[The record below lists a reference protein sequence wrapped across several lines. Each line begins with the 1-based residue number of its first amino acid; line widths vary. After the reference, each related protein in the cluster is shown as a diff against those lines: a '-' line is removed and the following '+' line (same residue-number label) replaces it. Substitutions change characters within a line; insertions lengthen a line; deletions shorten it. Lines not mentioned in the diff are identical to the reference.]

1 MSRRGPKM
9 SFNLPITTP
18 KMPILKKAVDEA
30 PEIAAL
36 DQPNSSISGLKKTP
50 KEI

>member
-1 MSRRGPKM
+1 M
-9 SFNLPITTP
+9 SFNRPIITP
-18 KMPILKKAVDEA
+18 KIPMLKKAVDEA
-30 PEIAAL
+30 PAMAAL